1 MAILNKGLQFL
12 INSFQRENIRLYE
25 ILNELNG
32 QQTQIIAQGNQS
44 ETVLSNYEF
53 RFNLP
58 GVQAVAS
65 DVYPT
70 WKQVRLPLDDSNN
83 VVGTGI
89 TVRQLWLSCKVAP
102 VASNYSLDLLVSKDN
117 GVTWNSI
124 LAPTNA
130 LKLVIPIGVHVIK
143 YGGVLMSNNV
153 LQNGWLLRLDVKV
166 ADGTVEA
173 VELLILGVLSF

>member
-1 MAILNKGLQFL
+1 MAILNKGLQYL

-25 ILNELNG
+25 VLNLLND
-32 QQTQIIAQGNQS
+32 QQLQIIAQGNQN

-58 GVQAVAS
+58 GVQAVAN
-65 DVYPT
+65 DVYPV
-70 WKQVRLPLDDSNN
+70 WKQVRLPLDSSNN
-83 VVGTGI
+83 VVGSGI

-102 VASNYSLDLLVSKDN
+102 VGSDYTLDFLVSKDN
-117 GVTWNSI
+117 GVSWNSI

-130 LKLVIPIGVHVIK
+130 AKLVIPIGINVIK

-153 LQNGWLLRLDVKV
+153 LQNGWLLRLDVKT

-173 VELLILGVLSF
+173 VEFLILGVLSL